1 MTSTMNSDVS
11 ESSTIGTATDI
22 AIDIDSSSAQQSG
35 HRRGPT
41 PRLSP
46 RSLALFVSALFIAGA
61 GVLMAS
67 RSSTDNEQ
75 PADVR
80 AAVPALLATLDGR
93 INLLEREVRQSPQ
106 DGNAWINLASAH
118 IRKVYETGD
127 PSSYSAAQLA
137 SAKARTLLRDSPESL
152 LVSANLALSQH
163 RFGEALDLAD
173 RVHTQQPNRSA
184 VLIPL
189 IDATIETGNYG
200 GAAAYVDQ
208 LMQLRPS
215 VAALSRSS
223 YLRQLRGDIA
233 GAASDM
239 RQAVQAAPV
248 ASLDR
253 AVALGYLGDVQLES
267 GDLRSAQRAYD
278 QALATH
284 PRLPHAVLGRASVDM
299 ALGLTDAA
307 AQRLDELIGQIPL
320 PGAIAM
326 RAEIARSVNDTKGA
340 AANDEL
346 LDATVKLYEASGS
359 VLDSEF
365 ALALADR
372 GDPAAAKMAVTVAQR
387 AYKERQTIF
396 TADALAWSL
405 FRAERFADAIPY
417 ANEAIA
423 TSASVAMI
431 HAHAALIFA
440 AADSGDAISAQRE
453 VRLAERNPALLFPL
467 PRLLEEL
474 RSPSS

>member
-11 ESSTIGTATDI
+11 ESSM
-22 AIDIDSSSAQQSG
+22 IDTGHSLAQQPG

-41 PRLSP
+41 QRLSR
-46 RSLALFVSALFIAGA
+46 RSVALFVSALVIAGT
-61 GVLMAS
+61 GVVMVS
-67 RSSTDNEQ
+67 RSSNGVEQ

-80 AAVPALLATLDGR
+80 AAVPAVLTTLDGR

-106 DGNAWINLASAH
+106 NGNAWMNLASAH

-127 PSSYSAAQLA
+127 PRSYSAAQLA
-137 SAKARTLLRDSPESL
+137 SAKARTLLRNSPESL
-152 LVSANLALSQH
+152 LVAANLALSQH
-163 RFGEALDLAD
+163 RFREALDLTD
-173 RVHTQQPNRSA
+173 RVHTQQPNRAA

-189 IDATIETGNYG
+189 IDATIETGNYV

-233 GAASDM
+233 GAAADM
-239 RQAVQAAPV
+239 RQAVQASPD

-253 AVALGYLGDVQLES
+253 AVALGYLGDVQLEG
-267 GDLRSAQRAYD
+267 GDLQSAERAYD
-278 QALATH
+278 QALAMH

-299 ALGLTDAA
+299 ALGWTDAA
-307 AQRLDELIGQIPL
+307 AKRLDELISQIPL

-326 RAEIARSVNDTKGA
+326 RAEIARSINDTKSA

-346 LDATVKLYEASGS
+346 LDAMVKLYEASGS

-372 GDPAAAKMAVTVAQR
+372 GDPGAVKMAVTVAQR
-387 AYKERQTIF
+387 AYKERRTIF
-396 TADALAWSL
+396 TADAMAWSL
-405 FRAERFADAIPY
+405 FRAGRSEEALPY
-417 ANEAIA
+417 ANEAVA
-423 TSASVAMI
+423 TNSSVAMI

-440 AADSGDAISAQRE
+440 TAESGDALSAQRE
-453 VRLAERNPALLFPL
+453 LLLAKRNPALLFPL
-467 PRLLEEL
+467 PSLLGEL
-474 RSPSS
+474 RRPTS